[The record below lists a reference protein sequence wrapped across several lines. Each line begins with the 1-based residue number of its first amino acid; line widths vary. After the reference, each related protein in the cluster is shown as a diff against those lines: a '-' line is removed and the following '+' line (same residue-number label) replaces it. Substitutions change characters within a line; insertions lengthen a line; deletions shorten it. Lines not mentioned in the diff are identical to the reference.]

1 MSILAD
7 QNFSFLP
14 VLFDYCCTVSVNGKE
29 DDLFLKEM
37 NGRCEIRANNISAQ

>member
-14 VLFDYCCTVSVNGKE
+14 VLFDYCYTVSVNGKE
-29 DDLFLKEM
+29 DDLFLKM